1 MKGTHTHVNVCELS
15 YLRVSPPKLD
25 RLGRYSLSILCQV
38 VVIKFWQASNHARLT
53 CPTFPQMN
61 VPMNEDVDFLQPSQV
76 DDLANRLFFRL
87 YQSANLLHKTGTKA
101 LDGTHITTQQW
112 AVVGALARQGY
123 EEGIAVG
130 ELTKFLL
137 VSRQNLSGVL
147 ARLERDELIERV
159 VSPHDSRSRL
169 IRLTK
174 RGRHLWRTDMSD
186 RISHFY
192 DAALAGF
199 STTDKIH
206 AIHYFD
212 KILTNLKQI
221 EQDQGES

>member
-1 MKGTHTHVNVCELS
+1 MDK
-15 YLRVSPPKLD
+15 
-25 RLGRYSLSILCQV
+25 
-38 VVIKFWQASNHARLT
+38 
-53 CPTFPQMN
+53 
-61 VPMNEDVDFLQPSQV
+61 DVEIPGLAEV

-101 LDGTHITTQQW
+101 LDETDITTQQW
-112 AVVGALARQGY
+112 AVVGALARAGY

-130 ELTKFLL
+130 DLTRFLL

-169 IRLTK
+169 IRLTA
-174 RGRHLWRTDMSD
+174 RGRLLWRTDMSAQ
-186 RISHFY
+186 ISAFY
-192 DAALAGF
+192 DEALAGF

-212 KILTNLKQI
+212 KILTNLKAI
-221 EQDQGES
+221 EEKQSLS